1 MHKPTPF
8 GLSRRAAGLGI
19 ASLALTADV
28 AAAAQTQDPDEAKA
42 ARHGLADVY
51 ALSRTAGATS
61 AAKRNPR
68 VDGLPKGAELRGQD
82 IFLRGPTNS
91 NGLRLAGLDL
101 KGYTLWHDDD
111 FDVFIDDCELAI
123 DPARPRAPLYTGR
136 NRPVKTARQTISR
149 STFSLWRD
157 QATYNSRPLIDIAPF
172 TRIDN
177 CRFQQIATGILNFGP
192 EGGVLEISNIY
203 SQPPGQNAFMDVRD
217 PSRNDHCELFQFSG
231 GTTTL
236 RNFFFDGLSWR
247 GYPKS
252 LAGFVHVQGRVA
264 FTRMLAERGLQRM
277 EKADTWY
284 LWQLDD
290 NARGVDVQI
299 RNTASRPALRPDGG
313 AGRGAV
319 ITDIAHL
326 SGAGNV
332 DLDSGQPLSGRINR
346 GKGA

>member
-1 MHKPTPF
+1 MGEPTIS
-8 GLSRRAAGLGI
+8 GLSRRATGLGL
-19 ASLALTADV
+19 ANLALMPSV
-28 AAAAQTQDPDEAKA
+28 GAAAQASDPDEAKA
-42 ARHGLADVY
+42 ARRGLADVY

-61 AAKRNPR
+61 APKRNPR

-91 NGLRLAGLDL
+91 SGLRLAGLNL
-101 KGYTLWHDDD
+101 KGYTLWQDDD
-111 FDVFIDDCELAI
+111 FDLFIDDCELAI
-123 DPARPRAPLYTGR
+123 DPARPRAPLYTGL
-136 NRPVKTARQTISR
+136 NRAVKTARQTITR

-157 QATYNSRPLIDIAPF
+157 QATYNSRPLIGIAPF

-192 EGGVLEISNIY
+192 DGGALDISNIY
-203 SQPPGQNAFMDVRD
+203 SEPPGQNAFMDAKD

-252 LAGFVHVQGRVA
+252 LAGFIQVQGRVA
-264 FTRMLAERGLQRM
+264 FTRLIAERGLQRM

-299 RNTASRPALRPDGG
+299 RNTASRPALRPDGA
-313 AGRGAV
+313 AGRGGV

-332 DLDSGQPLSGRINR
+332 DLDSGQPLLGRINKA
-346 GKGA
+346 KGA